1 METVVDPA
9 TMSTFDEKNLD
20 SDHAQKKYEQ
30 KRQLP
35 MLWKTSTPI
44 TSAPEQTESLNY
56 GVFAAVRL
64 QWILKSFKLNRLPT
78 DIFFEIKHSVRRK
91 HVRRNGKQVFKKNKK
106 APRFKNKQEFISSMR
121 MQKDIGET
129 KPKSSKVQLCS
140 NCREIEP
147 GSI

>member
-78 DIFFEIKHSVRRK
+78 DIFFEIKQPI
-91 HVRRNGKQVFKKNKK
+91 NLFY
-106 APRFKNKQEFISSMR
+106 
-121 MQKDIGET
+121 DGET
-129 KPKSSKVQLCS
+129 NLLS
-140 NCREIEP
+140 N
-147 GSI
+147 